1 MKAVATALVLIAG
14 AAIVLWYG
22 NTLNSWVLGGLIG
35 GFGALLLS
43 IPISLVLFSYFSR
56 HHNQHQL
63 EEVLEHEE
71 ISLAQDGSYSIVQ
84 DQSEYEE
91 YLDYQDQE
99 FQYDDEVDVDRD
111 EYLFAEQN
119 VWEEEQPRRI
129 PPAGY
134 LPSSSSAR
142 LPAINQ
148 DLPSQVQRDHYG
160 ADLERQAVQERKS
173 GSRPVKSPGSRRDPS
188 YSRYRSQALR
198 AARVEAALQA
208 ECEEESMF
216 PSTRT
221 TRRLG
226 QMQRSGRAFPLQ
238 SQDEGLRSSRDLA
251 QSSTDDYSQRSRRI
265 VESFPPQDSRW
276 SLSAPDDACQTDRFA
291 RYRDTQTDYGVD
303 EPTTDNLRRPLIRR
317 APYMYEDDSLRE
329 EVAQY
334 VERPTVR
341 RSSRHRTATMKILW
355 L

>member
-56 HHNQHQL
+56 HHNEHQL

-71 ISLAQDGSYSIVQ
+71 ISLAQHGSYSIVQ

-91 YLDYQDQE
+91 YLDYEDQE
-99 FQYDDEVDVDRD
+99 FEYDEEEIYDDELDVDRD
-111 EYLFAEQN
+111 EYILAEQS

-129 PPAGY
+129 LPARH

-142 LPAINQ
+142 LSAIDQ
-148 DLPSQVQRDHYG
+148 DLPSQVQPDYYE
-160 ADLERQAVQERKS
+160 ADLERQPVQGRKNE
-173 GSRPVKSPGSRRDPS
+173 SRPVKSPGSRRDPS

-208 ECEEESMF
+208 EYEEESMF

-226 QMQRSGRAFPLQ
+226 QMQRSSQAFPPQ
-238 SQDEGLRSSRDLA
+238 SQDGGSRSSRDLA
-251 QSSTDDYSQRSRRI
+251 QSSTDDYSQRPRRI
-265 VESFPPQDSRW
+265 VESLPPQDSRRP
-276 SLSAPDDACQTDRFA
+276 LSTPDDTRQTDRFA
-291 RYRDTQTDYGVD
+291 RYQHTQTDYGMD

-329 EVAQY
+329 EMAQY
-334 VERPTVR
+334 VERPIVR
-341 RSSRHRTATMKILW
+341 RSSRYHTEP
-355 L
+355 

>member
-1 MKAVATALVLIAG
+1 MKAVATALILIAG

-63 EEVLEHEE
+63 AEVLEHEE
-71 ISLAQDGSYSIVQ
+71 ISLAQHGPYSIVQ

-99 FQYDDEVDVDRD
+99 YEYDEKEIYDEIED
-111 EYLFAEQN
+111 EHLLAEQS

-129 PPAGY
+129 PPARY
-134 LPSSSSAR
+134 LPSPSSAR
-142 LPAINQ
+142 LSAVNQ
-148 DLPSQVQRDHYG
+148 DLSSQVQRDHYG
-160 ADLERQAVQERKS
+160 ADLERQPVQGRKS
-173 GSRPVKSPGSRRDPS
+173 ESRPGKSLGSRRDLS

-208 ECEEESMF
+208 ECGEESMF

-226 QMQRSGRAFPLQ
+226 QMQRSSQAFPPGG
-238 SQDEGLRSSRDLA
+238 SREERDLA
-251 QSSTDDYSQRSRRI
+251 QSSTDDYSQRPRRI
-265 VESFPPQDSRW
+265 VESFPPQESRR
-276 SLSAPDDACQTDRFA
+276 SLSVPDDARQTGRFA
-291 RYRDTQTDYGVD
+291 RYRDTQTDYGVE

-329 EVAQY
+329 EMAQY
-334 VERPTVR
+334 VEPPIVR
-341 RSSRHRTATMKILW
+341 RSSRYLKPPSADDAK
-355 L
+355 

>member
-1 MKAVATALVLIAG
+1 MKAIATALVLIVG

-71 ISLAQDGSYSIVQ
+71 ISLAQHGSYSIVQ

-99 FQYDDEVDVDRD
+99 CEYGEEEIYDDELDVDRN
-111 EYLFAEQN
+111 EYILAEQR

-129 PPAGY
+129 PPARH
-134 LPSSSSAR
+134 LPSPSLSAVD
-142 LPAINQ
+142 Q
-148 DLPSQVQRDHYG
+148 DLPLHVQRDHYG
-160 ADLERQAVQERKS
+160 ADLERQAVQGRKS

-216 PSTRT
+216 PSARA

-226 QMQRSGRAFPLQ
+226 QMQRSSQAFPPQ
-238 SQDEGLRSSRDLA
+238 SQDEGSRSSRDLA
-251 QSSTDDYSQRSRRI
+251 RSSTDDYSQRPRRV
-265 VESFPPQDSRW
+265 VESFP
-276 SLSAPDDACQTDRFA
+276 
-291 RYRDTQTDYGVD
+291 
-303 EPTTDNLRRPLIRR
+303 
-317 APYMYEDDSLRE
+317 
-329 EVAQY
+329 
-334 VERPTVR
+334 
-341 RSSRHRTATMKILW
+341 
-355 L
+355 